1 MAENIPLAE
10 FDIDVSAV
18 VKNLT
23 QLRQQIDALKE
34 AQREAKKQGDTNND
48 QYTANEAAL
57 KALTQEYRN
66 NQNSLNA
73 VIQTRALNAKS
84 TAEAIDREELLNHA
98 LNTEA
103 VTISS
108 LRAQNK
114 LLNQLRNETNL
125 ETAEGRAELER
136 LNKQLDDNND
146 KIKANVDSLS
156 QQKINVGNYTDSI
169 NEAVSGMNPFNQS
182 ITVFISNIQEA
193 GGVTKFFGQ
202 GIRAVTTAIK
212 GMTVATLSFLATPIG
227 AVIGA
232 IGLAL
237 GLVVTALTSTQ
248 EGMDKVTAVTRPLTA
263 VMEVLLGI
271 VQDLGLALIDAFSDP
286 LTTLEKLYDFVEK
299 RVTRQFEALKDIVQG
314 LFTLDFDQMQKGFDD
329 LGAMATETWGAI
341 GEAVGAVTD
350 KVAEGVRLGE
360 ELDRL
365 SKEYEETQIRNATLI
380 PMLNSQLREQNKIA
394 EDTTKSTAER
404 EEAARRTLEL
414 SKQINAAKKDELAL
428 ELQIAENEA
437 ARNDTTRADQ
447 LEIEKIKGRI
457 HDADAQSAEL
467 ETTQQ
472 NKLNTIRKDALT
484 QQEKAVD
491 EQIKKQQELLALFEA
506 EQGERARTLAEEIE
520 LAEQVSERKKEILQA
535 ELDANKISE
544 EAYRTE
550 ILQLDQD
557 LARQRAELAADN
569 AMREVEAQR
578 QAIALRRENE
588 GFLSAELAKL
598 KQDENNA
605 LLEQEKE
612 LARLRLEQGLI
623 NQQEFDDAVRE
634 LKEANRIANQEIDN
648 EREAV
653 AREEELEL
661 QAIRFENELAR
672 MQEQGATAFEMEQE
686 RINQQRQIQRQ
697 QADQDLADGL
707 ISEQLYTARV
717 AQINKQAADAE
728 LANEKALAEQ
738 KLAITQNTLGAI
750 SSLIGKE
757 SAAGKA
763 VAIAQSLINT
773 YQGIT
778 AALAAPFPL
787 SIPAVATA
795 AATGFKAVKDIMSTD
810 PMGGGE
816 GISADLSATSKPQS
830 VAGSVAASGNA
841 VVQQQIENATNQAG
855 LTDSVSQAVKQ
866 GAREGTQQGSQEGI
880 TNLSDNKAIQKSS
893 TI

>member
-18 VKNLT
+18 IKNLT
-23 QLRQQIDALKE
+23 QLRQQIDALKD
-34 AQREAKKQGDTNND
+34 AKREAKKQGDTNND

-73 VIQTRALNAKS
+73 VIQTRSLNAKS
-84 TAEAIDREELLNHA
+84 TAEAIDREELLSHA

-114 LLNQLRNETNL
+114 LLNQLRNETNI
-125 ETAEGRAELER
+125 ETAEGRAELKL
-136 LNKQLDDNND
+136 LNYQLDANND

-156 QQKINVGNYTDSI
+156 QQKINIGNYTDSI
-169 NEAVSGMNPFNQS
+169 NEALGSMNPFNQS
-182 ITVFISNIQEA
+182 ITVFISNVQEA

-202 GIRAVTTAIK
+202 NITAVTTAIK
-212 GMTVATLSFLATPIG
+212 GMTKASLTFILSPIG
-227 AVIGA
+227 AVIAA

-248 EGMDKVTAVTRPLTA
+248 EGMDRVTAVTRPLTA

-286 LTTLEKLYDFVEK
+286 LGTLEKIYDFIK
-299 RVTRQFEALKDIVQG
+299 NRVVRQFEALKDIVQG
-314 LFTLDFDQMQKGFDD
+314 LFTLDFDQMQKGFND
-329 LGAMATETWGAI
+329 LGAMALETWGAI
-341 GEAVGAVTD
+341 GEAVGAVTE
-350 KVAEGVRLGE
+350 KVAEGVMLGE

-365 SKEYEETQIRNATLI
+365 SKQYEETQIRNATLI

-404 EEAARRTLEL
+404 EAAARRTLEL
-414 SKQINAAKKDELAL
+414 SKQINAAKKDELTL

-447 LEIEKIKGRI
+447 LEIEQIKGRI

-472 NKLNTIRKDALT
+472 NKLNTIRKDALA

-506 EQGERARTLAEEIE
+506 EQGERARTLAEEIT
-520 LAEQVSERKKEILQA
+520 LAEQVSERKKEILKA

-550 ILQLDQD
+550 ILQLDQE

-588 GFLSAELAKL
+588 GFLSEELAKL

-605 LLEQEKE
+605 LLEQEKQ
-612 LARLRLEQGLI
+612 LATLRLEQGLI

-634 LKEANRIANQEIDN
+634 LKEANRIANAEIDN
-648 EREAV
+648 ERESV

-672 MQEQGATAFEMEQE
+672 MQEQGATAFELEQE
-686 RINQQRQIQRQ
+686 RINQQRQIQQQ

-707 ISEQLYTARV
+707 ISEELYTARV

-728 LANEKALAEQ
+728 LANEKALADQ

-750 SSLIGKE
+750 ANLIGKE

-773 YQGIT
+773 YKGIT

-795 AATGFKAVKDIMSTD
+795 AATGFKAVKDIVSTD
-810 PMGGGE
+810 PMGGSESIG
-816 GISADLSATSKPQS
+816 GDLQSVSQPQS
-830 VAGSVAASGNA
+830 VSGNVAASGNA

-855 LTDSVSQAVKQ
+855 LTDSMSQAFKEA
-866 GAREGTQQGSQEGI
+866 AREGTKQGSQEGI

>member
-18 VKNLT
+18 IKNLT

-34 AQREAKKQGDTNND
+34 AQREAKKQGETNND

-103 VTISS
+103 VTISA

-125 ETAEGRAELER
+125 ETAEGRAELAR
-136 LNKQLDDNND
+136 LNAQLDANND
-146 KIKANVDSLS
+146 KIKENVDSLS
-156 QQKINVGNYTDSI
+156 QQKINVGNYSDSI
-169 NEAVSGMNPFNQS
+169 KDALGNLNPMNQS
-182 ITVFISNIQEA
+182 LGNYAQRVQEA

-202 GIRAVTTAIK
+202 SIRSLTTAIK

-286 LTTLEKLYDFVEK
+286 LGTLEKLYDFIEK
-299 RVTRQFEALKDIVQG
+299 RVIRQFEALKDIVQG
-314 LFTLDFDQMQKGFDD
+314 LFTLDFDQMQKGFND

-350 KVAEGVRLGE
+350 KVAEGVRLGQ

-380 PMLNSQLREQNKIA
+380 PMLNAELREQNKIA

-414 SKQINAAKKDELAL
+414 SRQINAAKKEELELELA
-428 ELQIAENEA
+428 IAENEA

-447 LEIEKIKGRI
+447 LEIEQIKGRI

-472 NKLNTIRKDALT
+472 NKLNTIRKDALA
-484 QQEKAVD
+484 QQQKAVD
-491 EQIKKQQELLALFEA
+491 EQIKKQQELLALYEA
-506 EQGERARTLAEEIE
+506 EQGIRARTLAEEIT

-535 ELDANKISE
+535 QLDNNKISE

-550 ILQLDQD
+550 ILKLDQD

-578 QAIALRRENE
+578 RAIALRRENE
-588 GFLSAELAKL
+588 GFLTEELAKL
-598 KQDENNA
+598 KQDENNR
-605 LLEQEKE
+605 LLQQEQE

-634 LKEANRIANQEIDN
+634 LKETNRIANAEIDE
-648 EREAV
+648 EREAI

-672 MQEQGATAFEMEQE
+672 MEEQGATAFELEQE
-686 RINQQRQIQRQ
+686 RIRQQREIQRQ
-697 QADQDLADGL
+697 QAEQDFADGL
-707 ISEQLYTARV
+707 ISEQLYAARV

-728 LANEKALAEQ
+728 LANEEALAEQ
-738 KLAITQNTLGAI
+738 KLAITQNTLGVIA
-750 SSLIGKE
+750 SLIGKE

-795 AATGFKAVKDIMSTD
+795 TATGFKAVKDIMNTD